1 MKIGAYSPEIQR
13 PSVDAV
19 FARAKELGFAQ
30 MQYNFST
37 SHGEEM
43 PEDFYPGELDAVARA
58 SQAHRIEILA
68 INGTFNMIDPDLDRR
83 LTYIR
88 RFERIAQACQVLDCR
103 IITLCTGSRSNRSMW
118 TYHPDNATDDAWR
131 DLIDTT
137 RKIMPIAEAYNLFLG
152 VETEASNVVFTIDR
166 TRRYLDEIGSPWLK
180 VIMDCANLFPAGTA
194 KVENVRP
201 TLQEAFNQLGQDIIL
216 AHGKDVCASDSVQFT
231 APGLGIV
238 DYDFYFDLL
247 KQIGYSSGLILHG
260 IHDEQAFEPSLDFTK
275 KKLAQAGLWE

>member
-19 FARAKELGFAQ
+19 FARAKELGFTQ
-30 MQYNFST
+30 LQYNFST

-43 PEDFYPGELDAVARA
+43 PEYFYPGELDAIARA
-58 SQAHRIEILA
+58 SWTHGIEILA
-68 INGTFNMIDPDLDRR
+68 LNGTFNMIDPDLDRR
-83 LTYIR
+83 MSYIR
-88 RFERIAQACQVLDCR
+88 RFERIAQACQALDCR
-103 IITLCTGSRSNRSMW
+103 IITLCTGSRSSRSMW
-118 TYHPDNATDDAWR
+118 SYHPDNAADDAWL

-137 RKIMPIAEAYNLFLG
+137 RKIIPIAEQYNLFLG

-194 KVENVRP
+194 KVENVRS
-201 TLQEAFNQLGQDIIL
+201 TIQEAFNQLGKDLIL

-231 APGLGIV
+231 SPGQGII

-247 KQIGYSSGLILHG
+247 KQVGYTRGLILHG
-260 IHDEQAFEPSLDFTK
+260 IHDEQAFEPAIAFTRE
-275 KKLAQAGLWE
+275 KLTLAGI